1 MEQKF
6 KTTINC
12 ANCEAK
18 VKPFLDQNEKIE
30 HWEVDLSHADRILTV
45 KGAITPEE
53 VAKTT
58 LKAGFKAEVIL

>member
-12 ANCEAK
+12 ENCKAK
-18 VKPFLDQNEKIE
+18 VSPFLDKNEKIE
-30 HWEVDLSHADRILTV
+30 SWQVDLTHDDRILTI
-45 KGAITPEE
+45 KGNIHPDE

-58 LKAGFKAEVIL
+58 LKAGFKAEPV

>member
-12 ANCEAK
+12 ENCKAK
-18 VKPFLDQNEKIE
+18 VSPFLDQNEHIE
-30 HWEVDLSHADRILTV
+30 TWEVDLQHDDRILTV
-45 KGAITPEE
+45 KGNISPEE

-58 LKAGFKAEVIL
+58 LKAGFKAEPL